1 MSSQRVVLLLKKKP
15 FSTKKVMRML
25 VRRDQNRLN
34 ERSHHLYLK
43 NSKNKFFPFFLQTN
57 QGLRY
62 RFLQKNHTTPQ
73 ATTTTNKVK
82 DRQEGEIEKY
92 KIKVNRI
99 HNSQWITKDKNYRN
113 CCFIG
118 SLFYLGELDGE
129 YEWIR

>member
-1 MSSQRVVLLLKKKP
+1 MKKK
-15 FSTKKVMRML
+15 
-25 VRRDQNRLN
+25 
-34 ERSHHLYLK
+34 
-43 NSKNKFFPFFLQTN
+43 N
-57 QGLRY
+57 QIKDYGIDL
-62 RFLQKNHTTPQ
+62 LPQTPQ

-99 HNSQWITKDKNYRN
+99 HKSQWITKDKNYRN

-129 YEWIR
+129 YELIR